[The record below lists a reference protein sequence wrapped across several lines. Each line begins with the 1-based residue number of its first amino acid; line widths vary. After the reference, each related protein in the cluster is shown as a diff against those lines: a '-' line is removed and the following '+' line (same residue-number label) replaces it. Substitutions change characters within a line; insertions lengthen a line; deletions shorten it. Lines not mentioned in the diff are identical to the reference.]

1 MLISSA
7 AAVSFFIVLGGGRRE
22 GAFIWVYHHNF
33 SVLLMC
39 MAWWFFSP
47 FQKRNLIAPRLAVRS
62 SFLLD
67 VQKIPSWL
75 KAMHLLVNAVHSQA
89 VVCVILQAAWGRFAN
104 LAIWIYWFLR
114 HQESQGNA
122 VISMN
127 ASQVKVDT
135 ISFPFFNFFCLT
147 SKIIY
152 IIASSKAYRASKF
165 FWLFLKVNYYMWAIP
180 IKKNRIKILW

>member
-1 MLISSA
+1 MQITIIFKGYLIIVTNQFSSDCFIF
-7 AAVSFFIVLGGGRRE
+7 FFIVLGAGRRE
-22 GAFIWVYHHNF
+22 GAFIWVYLHNF
-33 SVLLMC
+33 SVLLTH

-75 KAMHLLVNAVHSQA
+75 KVMHLLVNAAHSQA
-89 VVCVILQAAWGRFAN
+89 VVCVILQAAWGRFAS

-127 ASQVKVDT
+127 ASQVKVHP
-135 ISFPFFNFFCLT
+135 ISFPIF
-147 SKIIY
+147 
-152 IIASSKAYRASKF
+152 KF
-165 FWLFLKVNYYMWAIP
+165 FLSDKQNNLYNCIQ
-180 IKKNRIKILW
+180 